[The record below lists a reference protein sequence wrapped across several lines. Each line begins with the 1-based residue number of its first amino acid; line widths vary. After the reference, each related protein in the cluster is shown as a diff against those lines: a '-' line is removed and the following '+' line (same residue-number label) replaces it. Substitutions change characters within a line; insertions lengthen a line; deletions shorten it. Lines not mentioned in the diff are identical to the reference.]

1 MKYQA
6 INAKEKTASP
16 ARKKSHSAIS
26 TLKTLQKVRNAKC
39 VEFSTVKNT
48 DSAYNGHIA
57 RGMQFLREIVKERR
71 ENGERAC
78 SLGIP
83 TDELERVFDKP
94 PNQYS
99 AMALEMFL
107 VQKCFTDG
115 LGSST
120 SDGIHGAFASYW
132 DTMDND
138 CYSGAYSYDE
148 KQYKVLGCPT
158 RASAVRSVLQAVKTR
173 AHTKGAL
180 ATRNHAEAITI
191 EEIQKL
197 MNWSEKNCPNEKL
210 TSTPVENMEEW
221 GSVKY
226 RLMHAFMTS
235 AFMLWTRCFEL
246 LSLQAGDIENGC
258 IGPAPYYIPHFK
270 IHLENRKGWQKEK
283 GYDGPRTSN
292 IYDIYQQEVSEI
304 DMSTHLPRWKNF
316 LTTQIGGEFEEN
328 DFLFPY
334 IAPNGVIHIK
344 QHMSYAALQGLLT
357 KFSDGADI
365 MKHYTTHCFQRG
377 GAQYRFM
384 FAPIGMRW
392 SLSRIRWWGGWAIGE
407 HVDTL
412 IKYLVGSLQS
422 YESGHGGALHPIP
435 LDPEKTFMGD
445 HLSLKP
451 VTTEEFFQLKH
462 SISHMDEKLDAIAST
477 ISSAMEGSSDLV
489 SCAVPERSSPSKHMS
504 YQQSLHTDHVQ
515 IPLPSPIN
523 PHHVHSGLD
532 SSTIANSG
540 ATSCVRAQSALPI
553 SGVSIPNLGHVPGA
567 WRRAIMQWQEVDP
580 VTNCILKDQPKHWS
594 QQQIVFEEYERLG
607 RSDTCFLEEYPN
619 ANKSINNLLNMIR
632 AKTSRTRNRKKH
644 AMDTA

>member
-1 MKYQA
+1 MTQACSPMKYQA

-16 ARKKSHSAIS
+16 AWKKSRSAIS

-83 TDELERVFDKP
+83 TDELKRAFDKP
-94 PNQYS
+94 PNWYS

-120 SDGIHGAFASYW
+120 ADGIHGAFASYW
-132 DTMDND
+132 DTIDND

-148 KQYKVLGCPT
+148 KQDKVLGCPA
-158 RASAVRSVLQAVKTR
+158 RASAVRSVLRAVKTR

-191 EEIQKL
+191 EEIRKL

-210 TSTPVENMEEW
+210 NSTPVENMEELKLCLEH
-221 GSVKY
+221 G
-226 RLMHAFMTS
+226 LMCAFMTS
-235 AFMLWTRCFEL
+235 AFTLWTRCFEL
-246 LSLQAGDIENGC
+246 LSLQAGDIKNGC

-316 LTTQIGGEFEEN
+316 LTTQIGRELEEN

-334 IAPNGVIHIK
+334 IAPNGG
-344 QHMSYAALQGLLT
+344 SLT

-365 MKHYTTHCFQRG
+365 MKHYTTHCFWQG

-384 FAPIGMRW
+384 FTPIGMWW
-392 SLSRIRWWGGWAIGE
+392 SLSQIRWWGGWAIGE

-412 IKYLVGSLQS
+412 IKCLVDSLQS

-435 LDPEKTFMGD
+435 LDPKKTFMGD

-462 SISHMDEKLDAIAST
+462 SISHMDEKLDAIVST
-477 ISSAMEGSSDLV
+477 ISLAMEGSSDLV

-504 YQQSLHTDHVQ
+504 YQQSLHTDRVQ

-523 PHHVHSGLD
+523 PHHVRSGLD

-540 ATSCVRAQSALPI
+540 ATSCVRVQSALPI
-553 SGVSIPNLGHVPGA
+553 SGVSIPDLGHGPSA
-567 WRRAIMQWQEVDP
+567 WRRAIMQWQEHWYTGVMRT
-580 VTNCILKDQPKHWS
+580 VTGSKRS
-594 QQQIVFEEYERLG
+594 QRQIVFEEYERLG

-619 ANKSINNLLNMIR
+619 ADKSINNLLNMIW

-644 AMDTA
+644 SMDTA